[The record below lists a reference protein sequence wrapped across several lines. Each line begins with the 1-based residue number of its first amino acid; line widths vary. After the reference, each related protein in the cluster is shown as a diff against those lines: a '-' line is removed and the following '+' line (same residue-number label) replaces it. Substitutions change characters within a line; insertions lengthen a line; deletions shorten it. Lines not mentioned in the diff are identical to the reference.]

1 MSSWLMMFQDLS
13 QWRDLLQG
21 WQFPPNVNIMPR
33 LPKGQYAGVMDE
45 NQDVENFEAYDLDF
59 VSSL

>member
-1 MSSWLMMFQDLS
+1 MMFQDLS